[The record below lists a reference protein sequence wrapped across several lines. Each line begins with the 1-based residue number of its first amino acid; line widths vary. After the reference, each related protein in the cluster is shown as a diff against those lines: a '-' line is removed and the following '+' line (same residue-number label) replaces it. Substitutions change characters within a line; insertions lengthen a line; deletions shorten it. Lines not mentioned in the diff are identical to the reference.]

1 VAVHPGLVDEKI
13 KLNHRGH
20 KEHKGEERVEYA
32 PIPQEDEELARRVIG
47 AAIEVHR
54 ILGPGILESVYRKAL
69 CYELSLQGIPF
80 EYEKE
85 LVVPYKDILISG
97 QRFDILVA
105 GRILL
110 ELKTVEAIAP
120 IHQAQLLSYLKAT
133 ELRLEFV
140 INFKVLV
147 LKDGIK
153 RLVR

>member
-1 VAVHPGLVDEKI
+1 V
-13 KLNHRGH
+13 NHKGQ
-20 KEHKGEERVEYA
+20 KEHKGEEQVEYA
-32 PIPQEDEELARRVIG
+32 PIPQEDEELGHRVIG
-47 AAIEVHR
+47 SAIEVHR
-54 ILGPGILESVYRKAL
+54 ILGPGFLESVYRRAL
-69 CYELSLQGIPF
+69 CHELSLQGIPF

-85 LVVPYKDILISG
+85 LLVPYKDLQIPG

-133 ELRLEFV
+133 ELRLGFV

>member
-1 VAVHPGLVDEKI
+1 M
-13 KLNHRGH
+13 
-20 KEHKGEERVEYA
+20 EHA

-54 ILGPGILESVYRKAL
+54 ILGPGFLESVYRKAL
-69 CYELSLQGIPF
+69 CHELSLQGIPF

-85 LVVPYKDILISG
+85 LLVPYKDIQIPG
-97 QRFDILVA
+97 QRYDILVV

-133 ELRLEFV
+133 GLRLGFV

>member
-1 VAVHPGLVDEKI
+1 
-13 KLNHRGH
+13 LNHKGH
-20 KEHKGEERVEYA
+20 EEHKGEEQVEHA
-32 PIPQEDEELARRVIG
+32 PIPEEDEELARRVIG

-54 ILGPGILESVYRKAL
+54 LLGPGFLESVYRRAL
-69 CYELSLQGIPF
+69 CHELSLQGIPF

-85 LVVPYKDILISG
+85 LLVPFKDIQIPG
-97 QRFDILVA
+97 QRYDILVA
-105 GRILL
+105 GRILV
-110 ELKTVEAIAP
+110 ELKTVDAFAP

-133 ELRLEFV
+133 GLRLGFL

>member
-1 VAVHPGLVDEKI
+1 V
-13 KLNHRGH
+13 
-20 KEHKGEERVEYA
+20 EHA
-32 PIPQEDEELARRVIG
+32 PIPEEDEELARQVIG

-54 ILGPGILESVYRKAL
+54 LLGPGFLESIYRRAL
-69 CYELSLQGIPF
+69 CHELSLRGIPF
-80 EYEKE
+80 ESEKE
-85 LVVPYKDILISG
+85 LLVPFKDIRIPG

-105 GRILL
+105 GRILV
-110 ELKTVEAIAP
+110 ELKTVEAFAP

-133 ELRLEFV
+133 GLRLGFL

>member
-1 VAVHPGLVDEKI
+1 
-13 KLNHRGH
+13 
-20 KEHKGEERVEYA
+20 
-32 PIPQEDEELARRVIG
+32 VIG

-54 ILGPGILESVYRKAL
+54 ILGPGFLESVYRKAL
-69 CYELSLQGIPF
+69 GHELTLLGIPF

-85 LVVPYKDILISG
+85 LLVPYKDIQIPG
-97 QRFDILVA
+97 QRYDILVT

-133 ELRLEFV
+133 GRRLGFV

>member
-1 VAVHPGLVDEKI
+1 VA
-13 KLNHRGH
+13 
-20 KEHKGEERVEYA
+20 YA
-32 PIPQEDEELARRVIG
+32 PIPEDDEELARQVIG

-54 ILGPGILESVYRKAL
+54 ILGPGFLESVYRRAL
-69 CYELSLQGIPF
+69 CHELSLRGIPF

-85 LVVPYKDILISG
+85 LIVPYKNLRIPG
-97 QRFDILVA
+97 QRFDVLVA

-110 ELKTVEAIAP
+110 ELKTVDTFAP

-133 ELRLEFV
+133 GLRLGFL
-140 INFKVLV
+140 IDLKVLV

>member
-1 VAVHPGLVDEKI
+1 
-13 KLNHRGH
+13 
-20 KEHKGEERVEYA
+20 VEYA
-32 PIPQEDEELARRVIG
+32 PIPEEDEELGRRVIG

-54 ILGPGILESVYRKAL
+54 ILGPGFLESIYETAL
-69 CYELSLQGIPF
+69 CYELSIQGIPF

-85 LVVPYKDILISG
+85 LLVPYKDLKIPG
-97 QRFDILVA
+97 QKFDILVA

-133 ELRLEFV
+133 GLRLGFV